1 MNTSGLLVLAL
12 GVALAMPVPL
22 SSTPQSTAP
31 RRPNILFIL
40 ADDFGSEA
48 ADLYPELYDTG
59 AASGRGQVPIPTLT
73 ALASRG
79 LVFDHAWATPLC
91 SPTRAALLTGL
102 YGHNTGVTLVNHTL
116 PESTTSIFEL
126 LAASTSS
133 PRYRMGVFGKWHLN
147 GARGEV
153 AHVVN
158 GTGVPLFKGFLGGF
172 VPDNYNW
179 TVDSSTGPSTTS
191 TVYTTTALTDF
202 AIDFIRATNSEP
214 WFAYLPYGA
223 PHGTAPN
230 NGFQVPPEHLFTVDV
245 GGRKAGDH
253 TIYNGAIPVYQ
264 ATIQALDTEIG
275 RLFRAMNE
283 AGQLDNTLIIFMGDN
298 GTPASVKDPAARIRG
313 SKRSV
318 YEGGVRVPLVV
329 AGPGVTRRG
338 REAHLVAAED
348 IFATIADLAGVPL
361 VNNAINDGYSLVPLF
376 GSGQVGTGRRY
387 AFTELC
393 GSTGAG
399 DKHFAIR
406 GPQYKLVYSD
416 EEWGLFD
423 LQRDPWETT
432 NLYDSAP
439 HAGARAELLAEL
451 RALRAKAATNGCFV
465 DPPQ

>member
-1 MNTSGLLVLAL
+1 
-12 GVALAMPVPL
+12 
-22 SSTPQSTAP
+22 
-31 RRPNILFIL
+31 
-40 ADDFGSEA
+40 
-48 ADLYPELYDTG
+48 
-59 AASGRGQVPIPTLT
+59 
-73 ALASRG
+73 
-79 LVFDHAWATPLC
+79 
-91 SPTRAALLTGL
+91 
-102 YGHNTGVTLVNHTL
+102 
-116 PESTTSIFEL
+116 
-126 LAASTSS
+126 
-133 PRYRMGVFGKWHLN
+133 
-147 GARGEV
+147 
-153 AHVVN
+153 
-158 GTGVPLFKGFLGGF
+158 
-172 VPDNYNW
+172 
-179 TVDSSTGPSTTS
+179 
-191 TVYTTTALTDF
+191 
-202 AIDFIRATNSEP
+202 
-214 WFAYLPYGA
+214 LPYGA

-245 GGRKAGDH
+245 GGRKAGDP